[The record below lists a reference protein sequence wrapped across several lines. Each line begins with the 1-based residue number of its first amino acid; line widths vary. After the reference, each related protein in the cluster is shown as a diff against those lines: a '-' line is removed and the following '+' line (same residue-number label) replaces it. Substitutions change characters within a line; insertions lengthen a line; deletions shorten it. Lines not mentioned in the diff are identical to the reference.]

1 VKKLTNLLLL
11 IVLTIIPFASVSA
24 FEIACDE
31 GIHEF
36 ESFFNCNL
44 IGANTEEN
52 YDTLSGTITNNE
64 YVNCLRYT
72 DGVGLSNNNST
83 DNKAFSYIG
92 KPTTNAVSTFRCQV
106 IKKAEEA
113 QRVQIFINDF
123 KSHTKSQIG
132 SPTEEIVRSNY
143 INVAAYVEKT
153 TSTSTKPRDTS
164 NSNSRLKALAEEN
177 LNITFSGFITEY
189 NAEVLYEVERLN
201 IKALPFNSNAN
212 VRIVGSQT
220 LNVGLNV
227 IDIYVTSPDGAST
240 TCYTLNIT
248 RLKEGESVYYPESDS
263 SLKNLTVT
271 GFTIGFKPEVS
282 EYKIHLD
289 NQTNKVE
296 VNAIPNVDKAT
307 VNISNTSNL
316 TNGSVITINIISE
329 DLTSETKYR
338 IIITKDAPKK
348 DYTPY
353 IILGVLGILG
363 ILVIVIIIYTNK
375 KNKKDPLL
383 RLKNDKR
390 KVNRGKKANQNTIPE
405 AESTILP
412 NPEQQSVNANNSNQ
426 VPPNV
431 IKADS
436 VNVVAPMQMTE
447 KPADSNLNKIT
458 TNANSLDLNISAK
471 AMPQAITTPVVNPNM
486 GEINTM
492 QPAPTQINYQPSQ
505 QPVAPQPQ
513 IEVAQPVPV
522 NQVGGNSQII
532 QSVQNVPTPNPQIVN
547 TAPINQEIVQSP
559 PVPPVQ
565 IISNPEVQQQ
575 SQDNSMIDLGD

>member
-1 VKKLTNLLLL
+1 M
-11 IVLTIIPFASVSA
+11 I
-24 FEIACDE
+24 
-31 GIHEF
+31 
-36 ESFFNCNL
+36 
-44 IGANTEEN
+44 
-52 YDTLSGTITNNE
+52 
-64 YVNCLRYT
+64 
-72 DGVGLSNNNST
+72 
-83 DNKAFSYIG
+83 
-92 KPTTNAVSTFRCQV
+92 
-106 IKKAEEA
+106 
-113 QRVQIFINDF
+113 
-123 KSHTKSQIG
+123 
-132 SPTEEIVRSNY
+132 
-143 INVAAYVEKT
+143 
-153 TSTSTKPRDTS
+153 
-164 NSNSRLKALAEEN
+164 
-177 LNITFSGFITEY
+177 
-189 NAEVLYEVERLN
+189 
-201 IKALPFNSNAN
+201 
-212 VRIVGSQT
+212 
-220 LNVGLNV
+220 
-227 IDIYVTSPDGAST
+227 
-240 TCYTLNIT
+240 
-248 RLKEGESVYYPESDS
+248 
-263 SLKNLTVT
+263 
-271 GFTIGFKPEVS
+271 
-282 EYKIHLD
+282 
-289 NQTNKVE
+289 
-296 VNAIPNVDKAT
+296 
-307 VNISNTSNL
+307 
-316 TNGSVITINIISE
+316 
-329 DLTSETKYR
+329 
-338 IIITKDAPKK
+338 
-348 DYTPY
+348 
-353 IILGVLGILG
+353 
-363 ILVIVIIIYTNK
+363 
-375 KNKKDPLL
+375 
-383 RLKNDKR
+383 
-390 KVNRGKKANQNTIPE
+390 RGKKANQNTIPE